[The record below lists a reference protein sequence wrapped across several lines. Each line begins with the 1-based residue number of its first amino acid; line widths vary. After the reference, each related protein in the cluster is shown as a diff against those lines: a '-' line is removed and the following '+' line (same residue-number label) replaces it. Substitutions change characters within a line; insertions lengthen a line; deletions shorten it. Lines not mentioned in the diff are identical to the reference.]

1 MSCDCP
7 SVLERIHTL
16 ETTIEVLR
24 QKCLDTREELELEL
38 QHALREIAD
47 VKEEADVFC
56 DWMRRDSEKSQWY
69 YDNREEIKTLVES
82 TKWVK
87 TLRRAVAW
95 VIGAV
100 AGTIMVVQQ
109 VELWV
114 REHMR

>member
-1 MSCDCP
+1 MVELAHHDNP
-7 SVLERIHTL
+7 SLPANRHDEIM
-16 ETTIEVLR
+16 
-24 QKCLDTREELELEL
+24 RELHKLELEL

-47 VKEEADVFC
+47 VKEEAGIFC

-69 YDNREEIKTLVES
+69 YDNRDEIKTLVES
-82 TKWVK
+82 AKWVK

-95 VIGAV
+95 LIGAV
-100 AGTIMVVQQ
+100 AGTVMVVQQ

>member
-1 MSCDCP
+1 MAELAHHDNP
-7 SVLERIHTL
+7 SLPANRHDEIMCELH
-16 ETTIEVLR
+16 
-24 QKCLDTREELELEL
+24 KLELEL

-47 VKEEADVFC
+47 VKEEADAFC

-82 TKWVK
+82 AKWVK

-95 VIGAV
+95 LIGAV
-100 AGTIMVVQQ
+100 AGTVMVVQQ